1 MRTPTTPL
9 DESALLDASAAL
21 DALLEPELHAAM
33 SALDGP
39 APILPGMANYHL
51 GFGDE
56 QFRPAHLPAALRGK
70 RFRPGIAM
78 LACGAA
84 GGRPE
89 QAAPLAAAVELLHN
103 FTLIH
108 DDIQDQSP
116 SRRHRPTV
124 WTLWGVGQAIN
135 AGDAT
140 FAAAHLALY
149 QLRDRGVDAALILR
163 LADQFDRMTIQIVQG
178 QALDLG
184 FEGRDD
190 VTPDAYLQMIELKT
204 AVIVRY
210 AAWAGA
216 LIAGATDEQAD
227 RFATFGLSLGL
238 GFQVRDDLLGI
249 WGATST
255 TGKAEAD
262 DIRRRK
268 QSLPILILRARANDK
283 ECAWLDQQ
291 YGTSE
296 IDEAGVRGVLDL
308 LEKHAVR
315 RDIETRVAELHDE
328 AQRGLESAALPG
340 TNPSKGALAALVEML
355 ANREH

>member
-1 MRTPTTPL
+1 M
-9 DESALLDASAAL
+9 AAL
-21 DALLEPELHAAM
+21 E
-33 SALDGP
+33 GP

-51 GFGDE
+51 GFADDR
-56 QFRPAHLPAALRGK
+56 FRPAQLPAALRGK

-78 LACGAA
+78 LACGAS

-149 QLRDRGVDAALILR
+149 QLRESGVGAELILR

-190 VTPDAYLQMIELKT
+190 VTPEAYLQMIELKT
-204 AVIVRY
+204 AVIVRF

-216 LIAGATDEQAD
+216 LIAGAGEEQAD

-249 WGATST
+249 WGASAT

-268 QSLPILILRARANDK
+268 QSLPILILRARAT
-283 ECAWLDQQ
+283 EQERAWLDQQ

-296 IDEAGVRGVLDL
+296 IDENGVRGVLDL
-308 LEKHAVR
+308 LNKHQVR
-315 RDIETRVAELHDE
+315 TDIEARVEELHDE

-340 TNPSKGALAALVEML
+340 ANPSKDALAALVAML
-355 ANREH
+355 ASREH